1 MTQLSVK
8 GAMALKI
15 LAVALAPS
23 FAYVAAVAVGH
34 FRVAVTTTFRAP
46 DSLNRSCA
54 KGLCACCDA
63 DDYLLG
69 VVFCTASRVAASH
82 DCVQHDLHAILD
94 QEVGKVEAQGEFK
107 ERFPEVEQEHDL
119 QEPGHRAQ
127 RTDDHDKYNHDMV
140 RVIVEFQVSRPKCET
155 ERDPIQDPV
164 DKLKGEHAL

>member
-1 MTQLSVK
+1 MSCPDAMTQLSVK

-15 LAVALAPS
+15 LAVALAPP

-94 QEVGKVEAQGEFK
+94 QEVGKVDVLAIFK
-107 ERFPEVEQEHDL
+107 ERDV
-119 QEPGHRAQ
+119 
-127 RTDDHDKYNHDMV
+127 
-140 RVIVEFQVSRPKCET
+140 
-155 ERDPIQDPV
+155 
-164 DKLKGEHAL
+164 